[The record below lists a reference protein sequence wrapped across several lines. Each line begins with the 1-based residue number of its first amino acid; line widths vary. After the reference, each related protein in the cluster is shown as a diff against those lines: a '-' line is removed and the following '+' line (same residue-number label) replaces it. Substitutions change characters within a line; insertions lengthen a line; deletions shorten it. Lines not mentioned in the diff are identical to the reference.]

1 MKRIDKLYMKAL
13 KIKPK
18 YDDICIISN
27 ATGRWKIE
35 EKEYTSLEAAERDA
49 YSKYTANDSDLLII
63 INDAGDGEIL
73 EKVVN
78 NGRNQAKSKDTCRSE
93 KDDHKNSEY
102 DCKWKNRRENGEYNN
117 FWV

>member
-13 KIKPK
+13 KIKPR

-27 ATGRWKIE
+27 ETGCWKIE
-35 EKEYTSLEAAERDA
+35 GKEYTSLEAAERDA
-49 YSKYTANDSDLLII
+49 YLNYTAKDNDLLII
-63 INDAGDGEIL
+63 INDAGEGDIL

-78 NGRNQAKSKDTCRSE
+78 NDRNQAKSKDTCRSE
-93 KDDHKNSEY
+93 KNNHKNNEY
-102 DCKWKNRRENGEYNN
+102 DCKRKNGRKNGEYNN